1 MSSSLQL
8 SSQLKIL
15 DTDLENSTIQKQ
27 RKELQLLIA
36 ELKDRDKEL
45 NDMVAIHQKQML
57 AWEGDRQ
64 QVLFLEQKCSK
75 LESELQQRNEIIR
88 SLTKRI
94 KLVQSRQQDQRA
106 SLENTLEST
115 QHQLQELSHRASAAS
130 SQCQDLE
137 DKNRSLS
144 DTVLELS
151 AHVGRLQA
159 REQELA
165 TLLKLKDNDIIEAT
179 NHITECTSRFKE
191 LEAGLREA
199 VQSSLNG
206 QKGEV
211 NKLKDDLSQKTAE
224 NNEQR
229 EEIIR
234 LKQESSYLHSELLY
248 AAEREHRKD
257 QLFQLARSKQD
268 RTDTELQN
276 LRKICVKQQNDLQ
289 FLHLSLESSKDA
301 IQKYEQTEDEISE
314 GPLNISS
321 LYLDSLGKDGFLAT
335 RQNHSSLPLLP
346 LDLKI
351 PIMQSTLKDS
361 DCHISPKSCSP
372 TLKLQRLIADSQ
384 QMVADLELRDLLPG
398 PYSVSSTCADGSQA
412 ADTHEKRK
420 LQDTDKEAKSSG
432 FS

>member
-1 MSSSLQL
+1 MSSSLQIT
-8 SSQLKIL
+8 SSLKLL

-36 ELKDRDKEL
+36 ELKDRDQEL

-64 QVLFLEQKCSK
+64 QVLYLEQKCSK
-75 LESELQQRNEIIR
+75 LENELQQRNEIIR

-94 KLVQSRQQDQRA
+94 KLLQSQQHNQRA

-115 QHQLQELSHRASAAS
+115 QHQLEELSRRASAAS

-137 DKNRSLS
+137 EKNRSLS

-151 AHVGRLQA
+151 GHVRRLQA

-165 TLLKLKDNDIIEAT
+165 TLLRLKDNDIIEAT
-179 NHITECTSRFKE
+179 NHITEFTSRFKE

-199 VQSSLNG
+199 VKSGLNG
-206 QKGEV
+206 QKCEV

-234 LKQESSYLHSELLY
+234 LKQESAYLHSELIY
-248 AAEREHRKD
+248 TAERENRKD
-257 QLFQLARSKQD
+257 QLLQLAKSKQD

-276 LRKICVKQQNDLQ
+276 LRKIYVKQQHDMQ
-289 FLHLSLESSKDA
+289 FLQISLESSKDA
-301 IQKYEQTEDEISE
+301 VPKYELTEDEISE

-321 LYLDSLGKDGFLAT
+321 LFLDSVGKDGFLAN
-335 RQNHSSLPLLP
+335 RQNLHCSLPV
-346 LDLKI
+346 DLKI
-351 PIMQSTLKDS
+351 PLMQSTLKDS
-361 DCHISPKSCSP
+361 DCHKSPKSLSP
-372 TLKLQRLIADSQ
+372 TLKLQRLIADSR
-384 QMVADLELRDLLPG
+384 QMVADLELSDLLPG
-398 PYSVSSTCADGSQA
+398 PYQVSSSSQVADVHQ
-412 ADTHEKRK
+412 KRK
-420 LQDTDKEAKSSG
+420 PQEMDKEAKLSG